1 MVEHGLITE
10 ADLREFLFSNPATLH
25 TAINPDFF
33 KGTVVE
39 SAVEQEI
46 RR

>member
-1 MVEHGLITE
+1 V
-10 ADLREFLFSNPATLH
+10 FSNPARLH

-39 SAVEQEI
+39 DAVRKEI
-46 RR
+46 SSPS